1 MAKEKALPLMKAVDT
16 IEQIYKEILYSD
28 YERVLR
34 DKKLDE
40 EVYRIAE
47 GAMLLVQARMRLE
60 RARATVVAKGVLIE

>member
-1 MAKEKALPLMKAVDT
+1 MPKEKALPLMKAVDT